1 MRWRG
6 QSPVLWRRPGESQL
20 GSDPRTR
27 LLVDGLSHDEQL
39 MLSEL
44 GADLSPGTV
53 TRVARRCSVPIAR
66 AHEIVGGLRQRGG
79 TSRTPSDLL
88 RNDDLFWERAGL
100 DPLERRQHLEDR
112 VVALL
117 GSGPVLDDV
126 ARLLLDEGVGAV
138 VPEDDRL
145 AAVVESIRPGATRA
159 PAGRRAD
166 LVISIEAHVLD
177 LVRARGVDQAEVAHL
192 PITVHA
198 TGVRI
203 GPLLGAESGPCPT
216 CLGLW
221 ETEADPCWPA
231 LATQLR
237 TMPAPA
243 PARLV
248 GLQAAAT
255 AARTA
260 CVVLIS
266 GPKALA
272 GAGAEVSAWSPWPEA
287 RDWAAHPECACHL
300 ARDGAGGP
308 TALSPAATPA
318 RP

>member
-44 GADLSPGTV
+44 GADLSPGAV
-53 TRVARRCSVPIAR
+53 TRAARRCSVPTAR
-66 AHEIVGGLRQRGG
+66 AHEIVGGLRHRGG
-79 TSRTPSDLL
+79 TGATPADRL
-88 RNDDLFWERAGL
+88 RDGDLFWERAGL
-100 DPLERRQHLEDR
+100 DPLERRCRLADGI
-112 VVALL
+112 VALL
-117 GSGPVLDDV
+117 GSGSMLDDV
-126 ARLLLDEGVGAV
+126 ARLLLEEGVGAV

-159 PAGRRAD
+159 PAGQSAD
-166 LVISIEAHVLD
+166 LVVSIEPHVLD
-177 LVRARGVDQAEVAHL
+177 PVRARGVDQAEVAHL

-203 GPLLGAESGPCPT
+203 GPLLGAGPGPCPT

-260 CVVLIS
+260 CAVLVS
-266 GPKALA
+266 GPEALA
-272 GAGAEVSAWSPWPEA
+272 GAGAEVSAWSPWPEV
-287 RDWAAHPECACHL
+287 RDWAVHPECACHL
-300 ARDGAGGP
+300 APDAGVP